1 MQNGQKTIS
10 ELFDGR
16 KIFSIP
22 KYQRA
27 YAWEEQQLKDF
38 VEDIE
43 NQNPTRNYF
52 FGTILLQ
59 EQGKHDRFEMI
70 DIVDGQQRITTLVM
84 FMKLL
89 LEQSKGLDNDI
100 TVQEDTYIRYHKR
113 YKLCILDIDDDF
125 FKSYILQDNQFNDSQ
140 VHTPSQRRL
149 LKAKDFLGQW
159 LKTRTDKVKDFID
172 KIENMRVLTYSVEND
187 AEATLIF
194 ETTNDRGKSLTSLEK
209 TKSFLMHKTY
219 ITSENSKDDLETL
232 QSRFSE
238 IYRNYEEIESRVDE
252 DAILQYHFI
261 AYEEWWNKSHYQHPV
276 PRIKQ
281 KLNKFINAEDK
292 AEACRFI
299 NRCSRELK
307 ESFETMRTLF
317 QSQEPYLL
325 DIFALSRQATF
336 YPLLIK
342 THKWDNSDGKHNFK
356 RIAQL
361 VEIICFRSS
370 IGRYRADK
378 GREQLYGLA
387 KNFNGDFDQLIGNL
401 QNFIENNCG
410 NSDFHRSLL
419 DPDFHDKVNLK
430 DQQYLFWK
438 YENYLRST
446 EQPIF
451 PEMSYSEFSNIDS
464 RQKFSIE
471 HIIPQNPAENTIVVD
486 ESIRPGIDWNFVFS
500 FLHSI
505 GNLTIDPLSANASKS
520 NQDFE
525 YKDQRYFSKA
535 PLKTQ
540 NELSR
545 FLNPETGKWDDTSI
559 SKRVDKIVKKFALEH
574 WDHQKV

>member
-1 MQNGQKTIS
+1 MQNGQKTIR
-10 ELFDGR
+10 ELFNGT
-16 KIFSIP
+16 KIFNVP

-27 YAWEEQQLKDF
+27 YAWEVQQLQDF
-38 VEDIE
+38 VDDIE
-43 NQNPTRNYF
+43 NQVTKRDYF

-59 EQGKHDRFEMI
+59 EQGIHDDFEII

-89 LEQSKGLDNDI
+89 LKQSKDAGNNTALKEDN
-100 TVQEDTYIRYHKR
+100 YIRYHDT
-113 YKLCILDIDDDF
+113 YKLRIQETDDDF
-125 FKSYILQDNQFNDSQ
+125 FKSYILQDNKLDNSQ

-149 LKAKDFLGQW
+149 WKAREYLEGW
-159 LKTRTDKVKDFID
+159 LETRSKNVKDFIE
-172 KIENMRVLTYSVEND
+172 KIESMRVLTYSVEDD

-219 ITSENSKDDLETL
+219 IASENSKDDLKTL

-238 IYRNYEEIESRVDE
+238 IYRNYEKVESRVDE
-252 DAILQYHFI
+252 DSILQYHFI
-261 AYEEWWNKSHYQHPV
+261 ANEEWYDKSHYQDPV
-276 PRIKQ
+276 VRIKDQ
-281 KLNKFINAEDK
+281 INRFIKKDKK
-292 AEACRFI
+292 AETWNFI
-299 NRCSRELK
+299 DRCSRELK

-317 QSQEPYLL
+317 QSQESYLL

-342 THKWDNSDGKHNFK
+342 THKYDNSDRKHNFK
-356 RIAQL
+356 RVAQL

-378 GREQLYGLA
+378 GREQLYRLA
-387 KNFNGDFDQLIGNL
+387 KNFNGDFDQLIRSL
-401 QNFIENNCG
+401 QNFIENYCS
-410 NSDFHRSLL
+410 NSDFHRRLL
-419 DPDFHDKVNLK
+419 DSDFHEHVNNN

-438 YENYLRST
+438 YENYLRTT

-451 PEMSYSEFSNIDS
+451 PEMSYNEFSNADS

-471 HIIPQNPAENTIVVD
+471 HIIPQNPTENTIIVD
-486 ESIRPGIDWNFVFS
+486 KSICPVIDLDFKLYS
-500 FLHSI
+500 LHSI
-505 GNLTIDPLSANASKS
+505 GNLTIDPISANASKS
-520 NQDFE
+520 NQNFE
-525 YKDQRYFSKA
+525 NKDQRYFSKA

-540 NELSR
+540 NELID
-545 FLNPETGKWDDTSI
+545 FLNSETGLWDSDSI
-559 SKRVDKIVKKFALEH
+559 HERAEKIVDFALDR
-574 WDHQKV
+574 WNHQNV